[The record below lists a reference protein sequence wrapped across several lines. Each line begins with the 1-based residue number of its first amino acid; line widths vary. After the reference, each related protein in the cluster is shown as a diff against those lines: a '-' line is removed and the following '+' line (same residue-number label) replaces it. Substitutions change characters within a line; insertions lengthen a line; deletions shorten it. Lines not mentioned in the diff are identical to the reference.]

1 MKNRKSSFSILN
13 RMTLRSLKHGW
24 AQYLAII
31 AIGAI
36 AVTLFVGL
44 LANAD
49 SFEDRVNT
57 AYDAGNLADIWVTT
71 TSCDSEDEK
80 AIEEIIEGEGNVEGR
95 FYTSATVSNSSVY
108 LSVTEK
114 MPTISTIYGESYIDP
129 SYEEFLYLD
138 KELMKTDTSSMAET
152 YSIGDVISISLD
164 ISSYVKDYD
173 LSLLD
178 DYVLKG
184 KTNVFTQEKVTFH
197 STVTGFVSNPENITK
212 STYNSSL
219 VMMSDRVF
227 RKAFDTLI
235 DENFQPIVKPVL
247 YQVLQD
253 SLGFKDY
260 YTSSGLSNPNQYL
273 ITLYDEDK
281 ASEFKEKIQD
291 YFNSKEK
298 SNLYLITQRK
308 DMPFCVTL
316 ENDVKQARQFTF
328 VFPFVFFAVAI
339 LVILTTLSQMV
350 LKERS
355 QIGTMKAIGLT
366 KRDIYWH
373 YILMTLI
380 LVGIGTLLGEI
391 IGPIIVPNILGQKYS
406 LLYSIPKWTYTFPTL
421 YGILTAVAFLF
432 LSALVTFLICRK
444 EVSLKPVESMRPV
457 QPKLK
462 NIVRNDK
469 EKKQSVFVL
478 SIKMALRNIRLN
490 KAKSLMVFIGV
501 IGCTALL
508 VCGFGIEDTV
518 NHGIDHAIEYYHNAD
533 ITVTF
538 DTSKDDEQA
547 KSAFQDIEGVEFIEP
562 TLHTVSNMYLE
573 DGPQMNSNLYI
584 VQEENSHLK
593 YKFSKDKVI
602 ISQKVSRSTGAKAG
616 DIIHFQYNNTPLEA
630 EVEYVYEGFVY
641 HGIFIHSD
649 ASILESFGKIRY
661 MSASIDIAEGAS
673 LVDVK
678 NRILESEE
686 ATEAVTVEEYQL
698 QINDVLSSVLIMTN
712 AVKVFAIL
720 LAIVVLYNL
729 ALMNFRERTRD
740 IATLKVLGFTRK
752 EISLSLMVE
761 SLSLTAGGV
770 ILGMISGYP
779 FMLAVLMTNIVDLVE
794 YLYFIAPLSY
804 FLGFLLSF
812 VVAFVV
818 NLYLMMKIKK
828 VMMVESLKSIE

>member
-1 MKNRKSSFSILN
+1 MKNRKSAFSLLN

-49 SFEDRVNT
+49 SFETRVNS

-71 TSCDSEDEK
+71 TSCDSEDEE
-80 AIEEIIEGEGNVEGR
+80 AIRQIVDDEGKVEGR
-95 FYTSATVSNSSVY
+95 FYASASITNNAVY

-114 MPTISTIYGESYIDP
+114 LPTISTIYGDTYIDESYG
-129 SYEEFLYLD
+129 EFFYLD
-138 KELMKTDTSSMAET
+138 KELMKKENSSMTES
-152 YSIGDVISISLD
+152 YSIGDSVPVSLD
-164 ISSYVKDYD
+164 ISSYIDNYD

-178 DYVLKG
+178 DYVLEG
-184 KTNVFTQEKVTFH
+184 KTNVFNQEKVTFH
-197 STVTGFVSNPENITK
+197 ATVTGFVSNPENITK

-227 RKAFDTLI
+227 RKAFDSLL
-235 DENFQPIVKPVL
+235 DENYQPIVKPIL
-247 YQVLQD
+247 YQVLHD
-253 SLGFKDY
+253 AVGFKDY
-260 YTSSGLSNPNQYL
+260 YTSSGLANSNQYL
-273 ITLYDEDK
+273 ITLYDENKSDEIK
-281 ASEFKEKIQD
+281 KRIQE
-291 YFNSKEK
+291 YFDSKEK
-298 SNLYLITQRK
+298 SNLYLITERK

-350 LKERS
+350 LKERT

-366 KRDIYWH
+366 KKDIYWH

-380 LVGIGTLLGEI
+380 LVGAGTLLGEI

-406 LLYSIPKWTYTFPTL
+406 LLYSIPKWTYTFPVL
-421 YGILTAVAFLF
+421 YGILTAVVFLA

-444 EVSLKPVESMRPV
+444 EVSLKPVESMRPT

-462 NIVRNDK
+462 NIVKESND
-469 EKKQSVFVL
+469 KKQSVFML

-518 NHGIDHAIEYYHNAD
+518 NHGVAHAIEYYHNAD

-538 DTSKDDEQA
+538 DSSKDYEQA
-547 KSAFQDIEGVEFIEP
+547 KSSFANIEGVEFIEP

-573 DGPQMNSNLYI
+573 DGPQMNSSLYI

-593 YKFSKDKVI
+593 YPFSKDKVI
-602 ISQKVSRSTGAKAG
+602 ISQKVSRSTGAKEG

-649 ASILESFGKIRY
+649 AEILKSFGNIRY
-661 MSASIDIAEGAS
+661 LSALVDISPSASLTNVKEKIMAS
-673 LVDVK
+673 G
-678 NRILESEE
+678 E
-686 ATEAVTVEEYQL
+686 ATEAVTVEEYEL

-770 ILGMISGYP
+770 LLGMVLGYP

-828 VMMVESLKSIE
+828 VMMVESLKSVE